1 MSIKNLL
8 FLLLFVVISSMIF
21 AQTTGQLNIATT
33 TSSAGGNYAPRNI
46 VAIWVED
53 ANGNFVKT
61 LLAYAQNRRTH
72 LNTWQAATAA
82 AGTEFNVVDAITG
95 STRTSHGTR
104 TCSWNA
110 TDYNGLLMP
119 DGTYSIWMELTDK
132 NATGNF
138 SSFEFVKGSEAL
150 NLTPA
155 NVPSFAN
162 ISIDWTPD
170 GTVSVF
176 EVREKA
182 KILVAPNPASDL
194 ITVSGDIQ
202 GLIQICTLSGE
213 ILFETDQ
220 NKIDIS
226 QLSKGIYLVKANT
239 SAGIAIGKVIKE

>member
-1 MSIKNLL
+1 MPLKTRL
-8 FLLLFVVISSMIF
+8 FLLLFVAISTAVFS
-21 AQTTGQLNIATT
+21 QTTGQLNITTT

-53 ANGNFVKT
+53 ADGNFVKT

-119 DGTYSIWMELTDK
+119 DGTYAVWMELTDK

-138 SSFEFVKGSEAL
+138 TSFEFVKGPELASI
-150 NLTPA
+150 NPA
-155 NVPSFAN
+155 NAPSFAN
-162 ISIDWTPD
+162 ISIDWIPD
-170 GTVSVF
+170 GGVSVF
-176 EVREKA
+176 ETREKA
-182 KILVAPNPASDL
+182 KIVVAPNPASNS
-194 ITVSGDIQ
+194 ISVSGDVV
-202 GLIQICTLSGE
+202 GLIQVCSLSGE
-213 ILFETDQ
+213 VLIETDQ
-220 NKIDIS
+220 NSIDIS

-239 SAGIAIGKVIKE
+239 TAGLAIGKVIKK

>member
-1 MSIKNLL
+1 MSIKLL
-8 FLLLFVVISSMIF
+8 SFILFVMCLFNISL
-21 AQTTGQLNIATT
+21 AQTTGQLNITT
-33 TSSAGGNYAPRNI
+33 STSSAGGNYAPRNI

-110 TDYNGLLMP
+110 TDYNGLLVP

-138 SSFEFVKGSEAL
+138 SSFEFVKGSEAV

-162 ISIDWTPD
+162 ISIDWIPD

-176 EVREKA
+176 ETREKA
-182 KILVAPNPASDL
+182 KILVAPNPAIDL

-202 GLIQICTLSGE
+202 GLVQICSLSGE
-213 ILFETDQ
+213 VLLETDQ
-220 NKIDIS
+220 TKIDIS
-226 QLSKGIYLVKANT
+226 QLGKGIYLVKANT
-239 SAGIAIGKVIKE
+239 TSGIAIGKVIKE